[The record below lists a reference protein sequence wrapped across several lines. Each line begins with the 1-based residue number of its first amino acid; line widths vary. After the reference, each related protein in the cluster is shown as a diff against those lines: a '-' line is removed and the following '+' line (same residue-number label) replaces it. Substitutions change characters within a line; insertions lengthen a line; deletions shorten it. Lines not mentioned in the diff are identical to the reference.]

1 VDAEDNDRR
10 LAPQVDAQ
18 PSVQQDEHR
27 GLAGRILELRNTIE
41 EQRLAGIQERAQLG
55 QRMAQLE
62 QQVSAMGARVDR
74 EVEAIQKTQQQL
86 GNLLREGGEQVRVTG
101 DLSRKMTDQVKVLEE
116 LREMA
121 SDPHEVVKPL
131 QKSLALL
138 RGDLE
143 ALSKTIDVRFEQMPK
158 NRSQPLESRGE
169 DEQPLVKMGAE
180 IRKLKERVTEL
191 ETG

>member
-1 VDAEDNDRR
+1 MARQQRTEPKPPVDAEDNDRR

-86 GNLLREGGEQVRVTG
+86 GNLEPA
-101 DLSRKMTDQVKVLEE
+101 SPVKAILNQASADA
-116 LREMA
+116 LHAGLWSMA
-121 SDPHEVVKPL
+121 AL
-131 QKSLALL
+131 LAL
-138 RGDLE
+138 GGVIS
-143 ALSKTIDVRFEQMPK
+143 AI
-158 NRSQPLESRGE
+158 G
-169 DEQPLVKMGAE
+169 
-180 IRKLKERVTEL
+180 IRNPPAPAKRAPPS
-191 ETG
+191 